1 MITDRIYRLSHAFPI
16 LNPFFRRLVF
26 TLPHRQRL
34 VEHFGQRL
42 LVDPS
47 EMHGFYLYYEHAY
60 DDYIFDFIAART
72 SRFSRAL
79 DVGANIGI
87 YTVFLAAHFQ
97 RVDAFE
103 PDPSNLERLKK
114 NLDLNQCANVAVHAV
129 CVGDRIGSVGFK
141 RPVAHNQGIG
151 SIAVAGGDY
160 QVSSTTLDEFFAGQ
174 PIQPTLIKMDI
185 EGAEWLASKGM
196 RRVLAEYG
204 MNIAI
209 LLETHPERLPDY
221 GGSIVQLKDC
231 FESYGMQ
238 VEALTPQGLRPVARP
253 EAERFWWIHQS

>member
-26 TLPHRQRL
+26 KLPHRRRV

-42 LVDPS
+42 LVDPT

-60 DDYIFDFIAART
+60 DDYIFEFIKART

-87 YTVFLAAHFQ
+87 YTVFLAAHFR

-103 PDPSNLERLKK
+103 PDPSNLERLKE
-114 NLDLNQCANVAVHAV
+114 NLDLNQSANVTVHAV
-129 CVGDRIGSVGFK
+129 CVGDRIGSVGFT

-151 SIAVAGGDY
+151 SIALDRGDY
-160 QVSSTTLDEFFAGQ
+160 QVPSTTLDEFFAGH
-174 PIQPTLIKMDI
+174 PILPTLIKMDI
-185 EGAEWLASKGM
+185 EGAEWLACQGM
-196 RRVLAEYG
+196 RRLLTEYAK
-204 MNIAI
+204 NVAI

-221 GGSIVQLKDC
+221 GGSVAQLKDF
-231 FESYGMQ
+231 FESHGMQ
-238 VEALTPQGLRPVARP
+238 VEALTPQGLQPVAKP
-253 EAERFWWIHQS
+253 DAERFWWIHQS